1 MAVANPTFVDAC
13 LLGDRRVAPVGPRS
27 VDRLRIRDDEM
38 LTVRERVQAAR
49 LFLLRC
55 RLAAAVKCEHERS
68 GGGGRDIQKV
78 SARAALVRDGDRF
91 RGPPRGFCPAAG
103 ALHIG

>member
-38 LTVRERVQAAR
+38 LTVRVEWIRTLRPRIGLAQ
-49 LFLLRC
+49 LDGFLRKALRMPNQ
-55 RLAAAVKCEHERS
+55 RIPHSQELWHIAL
-68 GGGGRDIQKV
+68 GDIDVV
-78 SARAALVRDGDRF
+78 SAIR
-91 RGPPRGFCPAAG
+91 
-103 ALHIG
+103 